1 MEVAM
6 QNCFNRY
13 MVECEW
19 WICTKSSSE
28 TRVLIDTWWNVNEAL
43 WNYKSLTCKVLIDT
57 WWNVNYINYWQNN
70 VRFICFNRY
79 MVECECNWFMSICL
93 GICVL
98 IDTWW
103 NVNLDEIMLRLAHDT
118 VLIDTWWNV
127 NLYEIT
133 LSGVNITVLIDTWW
147 NVNVSWWRN

>member
-1 MEVAM
+1 M
-6 QNCFNRY
+6 
-13 MVECEW
+13 
-19 WICTKSSSE
+19 WIS
-28 TRVLIDTWWNVNEAL
+28 LIYHTL
-43 WNYKSLTCKVLIDT
+43 PSLSVLIDT

-103 NVNLDEIMLRLAHDT
+103 NVNVTIFVLLQQTRTVLIDTWWNVNEKCKKYFCFIMDVLIDTWWNVNLDEIMLRLAHDT

-127 NLYEIT
+127 NIT
-133 LSGVNITVLIDTWW
+133 ETTIISTITKF
-147 NVNVSWWRN
+147 